1 MEITLQIYRGDDK
14 NYNFT
19 FIDENGAAINITGW
33 TIFLTIK
40 PAIDDVTNDDSAE
53 IVKTVTSHT
62 SPTDG
67 ETTVSLDD
75 TDTNELN
82 DEEYVYDFQAK
93 TNAGKIMTI
102 MHGILEVT
110 KEVTRRIS

>member
-1 MEITLQIYRGDDK
+1 MY
-14 NYNFT
+14 
-19 FIDENGAAINITGW
+19 
-33 TIFLTIK
+33 
-40 PAIDDVTNDDSAE
+40 AE

-75 TDTNELN
+75 TDTNDLD

-93 TNAGKIMTI
+93 TSAGKIMTI
-102 MHGILEVT
+102 MYGTLEVT
-110 KEVTRRIS
+110 REVTRRIS